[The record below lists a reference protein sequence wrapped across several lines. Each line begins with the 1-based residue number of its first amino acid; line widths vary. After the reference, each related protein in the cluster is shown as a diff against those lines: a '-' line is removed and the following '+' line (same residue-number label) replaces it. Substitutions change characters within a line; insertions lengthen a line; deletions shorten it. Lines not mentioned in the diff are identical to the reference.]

1 MATFR
6 RSLGVVV
13 SLFIATQAF
22 AASPNMA
29 SLRPQGGQRGT
40 EVVVTL
46 GGARLA
52 DAKELMFYQP
62 GITTTKLEVVNDGA
76 VKATL
81 KIAPDCP
88 LGLHDLRLRTA
99 TGISELRSFSVG
111 ALKEVNEVEPN
122 NEFASP
128 QPITMNTTV
137 NGVADNE
144 DADYYVVEAKKGE
157 RISAE
162 VEGVRLGITHF
173 DPYVAILDSK
183 RFELASSDDSALVW
197 QDGAA
202 SAIAPAD
209 GKYMIL
215 VRESAYAGNGA
226 CLYRVHVGNFPRPT
240 ATIPSGGKLN
250 ETVDVKWVGD
260 VAGETTTKVTLPAS
274 PRRDFGVIAQDAL
287 GSAPHP
293 NMFRL
298 SPFGN
303 VIEVEPNDNHPT
315 ATVFTPPMALN
326 GVIGKKGDT
335 DHFVFKATKGQTFDI
350 KVFARSLRSPL
361 DPVLYVGPRNGGAT
375 AGSDDSAGPDS
386 YIRFGVPADGEYFIS
401 LVDQLQNG
409 GPDYAYR
416 IEVTP
421 VEPKLALS
429 VTSEATPRGTGAIAV
444 AVPRKNRQAILVNAS
459 RADFGGELIIESNN
473 LPPGVA
479 MEADTMSANIGTFP
493 VLFTATADAPLAGT
507 LAGFSAKHTDPNVK
521 FPVEFSHPIEM
532 VLSLN
537 NANLAYW
544 TRTVDKVAVGVTDE
558 APFSIDIVEPKVPL
572 VRGGQM
578 NLKVVATRKPGFTG
592 PIAVS
597 LPWNPPGVGSA
608 GGVVIPENQNEALIP
623 MNADGGA
630 ELRTWKIVVNGTGT
644 GPTGPVMVSTQL
656 AKLTVAVPFVGLAY
670 QAASVEQGKEVDMAI
685 KVAKAVDFPGEATVV
700 LYGLPNKVTTENKK
714 ITKDTTDLVFH
725 IKTDAASPAGN
736 HASLFCQVI
745 ITQNNEPIIHNIG
758 TGQLR
763 IDVPIPPKA
772 NAPAPAPMPV
782 AAAPAPPA
790 AAPAKPL
797 SRLEKLRLEAQ
808 ERAKAGK

>member
-1 MATFR
+1 MPTFR
-6 RSLGVVV
+6 PFLGVVIT
-13 SLFIATQAF
+13 LFAASQAI
-22 AASPNMA
+22 AASPNMS

-46 GGARLA
+46 GGARLG
-52 DAKELMFYQP
+52 DAKELLFYQP

-81 KIAPDCP
+81 KLAPDCP
-88 LGLHDLRLRTA
+88 LGLHEVRLRTA
-99 TGISELRSFSVG
+99 TGISEVRSFSVG

-122 NEFASP
+122 NEFATP
-128 QPITMNTTV
+128 QPIAMNSTV

-144 DADYYVVEAKKGE
+144 DADYFVVEAKKGE

-162 VEGVRLGITHF
+162 VEGARLGITHF
-173 DPYVAILDSK
+173 DPYVAILDTN

-202 SAIAPAD
+202 CTVAPAD
-209 GKYMIL
+209 GKYLIL

-226 CLYRVHVGNFPRPT
+226 CLYRLHVGNFPRPT
-240 ATIPSGGKLN
+240 AMIPSGGKLN
-250 ETVDVKWVGD
+250 ETVDVKWIGD
-260 VAGETTTKVTLPAS
+260 VKGESTSKVSLPAA
-274 PRRDFGVIAQDAL
+274 PQRDFGVVAQDAL

-293 NMFRL
+293 NLFRL
-298 SPFGN
+298 SSFGN
-303 VIEVEPNDNHPT
+303 VLEVEPNDNHPT
-315 ATVFTPPMALN
+315 ATAFVPPMALN
-326 GVIGKKGDT
+326 GAIGKKGDT
-335 DHFVFKATKGQTFDI
+335 DHFVFKATKGQTYDI

-361 DPVLYVGPRNGGAT
+361 DPVLYVGPRNAGAT
-375 AGSDDSAGPDS
+375 AGNDDSQGPDS
-386 YIRFGVPADGEYFIS
+386 YIRFGVPADGEYVIA

-409 GPDYAYR
+409 GPDYVYR
-416 IEVTP
+416 VEVTP
-421 VEPKLALS
+421 VEPRLALS
-429 VTSEATPRGTGAIAV
+429 LPSEAMQRGTGAIAI

-459 RADFGGELIIESNN
+459 RADFGGELNITANN
-473 LPPGVA
+473 LPAGVT

-493 VLFTATADAPLAGT
+493 VLFNATAEAPLAGT
-507 LAGFSAKHTDPNVK
+507 LASFVGKHVDPKINI
-521 FPVEFSHPIEM
+521 PSEFSHPIEM
-532 VLSLN
+532 VLSLI

-544 TRTVDKVAVGVTDE
+544 TRTVDKLAVAVTEE

-572 VRGGQM
+572 VRGGSM
-578 NLKVVATRKPGFTG
+578 NLKVVATRKPGFTA

-608 GGVVIPENQNEALIP
+608 GGIVIPEKQNEALIP

-644 GPTGPVMVSTQL
+644 GPTGPVTVSTQL
-656 AKLTVAVPFVGLAY
+656 AKLTIAVPFVGLAY
-670 QAASVEQGKEVDMAI
+670 QAASVEQGKEVDMAV
-685 KVAKAVDFPGEATVV
+685 KVAKAVDFPGEASVV
-700 LYGLPNKVTTENKK
+700 LYGLPNKVTTEPKK
-714 ITKDTTDLVFH
+714 ITKDSTDLLFH

-745 ITQNNEPIIHNIG
+745 ITQNGEPIVHNIG

-763 IDVPIPPKA
+763 IDVPIPPKP
-772 NAPAPAPMPV
+772 NAPAAAPMPV
-782 AAAPAPPA
+782 AAAAPA